1 MLVLIWLEFLLL
13 SLIIIIC
20 GTKLSKYGD
29 ILAEKTEIGG
39 AWIGLILMASITS
52 LPELTTGISSVT
64 IADAPDIAL
73 GDIMGAC
80 VLNLIILAL
89 LDLLDESSPL
99 FSKVGQSHLLS
110 AGFGVVLIGIA
121 SLSILIKDMMPVIG
135 TIGIYTPLL
144 FIVYMVGIRAVY
156 FYEKRAIKEF
166 AEEAEKIYKH
176 ISTPKAVLMYSL
188 NALIIIMV
196 ATALPFVAARLSEQS
211 GLGSNFVGTVFVAM
225 ATTLP
230 ELVVSVSAMRIG
242 AYDLAIG
249 NLFGSNMFNISL
261 LGLNDIFYTKG
272 SLLADISEAH
282 AITGIMA
289 IIMTAIAVLGLTYRP
304 QKRILLRFGWDSL
317 AIFALGVVNMYFV
330 YTIRNHL

>member
-1 MLVLIWLEFLLL
+1 MLIWLEFLLL

>member
-29 ILAEKTEIGG
+29 ILAEKTKIGG

-64 IADAPDIAL
+64 IADVPDIAL

-89 LDLLDESSPL
+89 LDLLDESSPI

-110 AGFGVVLIGIA
+110 AGFGVILIGIA

-176 ISTPKAVLMYSL
+176 ISTKKAVLMYSL
-188 NALIIIMV
+188 NAFIIIMV
-196 ATALPFVAARLSEQS
+196 ATALPFAAARLSEQS

-230 ELVVSVSAMRIG
+230 ELVVSVSAIRIG

-249 NLFGSNMFNISL
+249 NLFGSNMFNILL

-289 IIMTAIAVLGLTYRP
+289 ILMTAIAVLGLTYRP

-317 AIFALGVVNMYFV
+317 AIFALGVLNMYFV